1 MTTITLSSMLEKQ
14 RTASG
19 DFAALSAALCSFR
32 GSSLAIAVREEALK
46 QQGYSAFFTPRQ
58 MKRMTRLIRVRDGEK
73 HMV

>member
-1 MTTITLSSMLEKQ
+1 MREKQ

-19 DFAALSAALCSFR
+19 DLAALSAALCSFR
-32 GSSLAIAVREEALK
+32 GSSLASAVREEALK

-58 MKRMTRLIRVRDGEK
+58 IERMTRLIRVRDGEK